1 MGKKC
6 EAMSNKVYI
15 NSVAHIS
22 MQQPLSREWMQ
33 NPVVPTAPCT
43 PAIDPEFRQWLNP
56 LRSRRWGKILKRAV
70 VTSTRALGDA
80 GIAVP
85 DAVISGTGRGCMA
98 DTESFIQ
105 ALVVEGETANQP
117 THFMQSTHNTTG
129 SLIAIYTHCHG
140 YNATYSHNG
149 HSFDWALLDA
159 FMQLERG
166 SVSNTLVSCNDE
178 LTPAASRILLQA
190 GLAGR
195 PGQTTMSEGS
205 VSMVVSRNA
214 CNALCRIESIELYHD
229 TPIAD
234 KVGSPDVVWTGTN
247 GIDTQQYD
255 FLKRL
260 GVPIMSYKSIF
271 GDSDTASAF
280 GTMAAAC
287 MLQHQHMGSALV
299 VNIEGKNASLIRLA
313 R

>member
-1 MGKKC
+1 
-6 EAMSNKVYI
+6 MSNKVYI

-22 MQQPLSREWMQ
+22 MQHPLAREWMQ
-33 NPVVPTAPCT
+33 SPVVATAPCT

-56 LRSRRWGKILKRAV
+56 LKSRRWGKILKRAM
-70 VTSTRALGDA
+70 VTSTRALSEA
-80 GIAVP
+80 GITVP

-105 ALVVEGETANQP
+105 ALIAEGEMANQP
-117 THFMQSTHNTTG
+117 THFMQSTHNTIG
-129 SLIAIYTHCHG
+129 SLIAIQTHCHG

-159 FMQLERG
+159 CMQLEQG
-166 SVSNTLVSCNDE
+166 TVGNALVSCNDE
-178 LTPAASRILLQA
+178 LTPAASQLLLQA

-195 PGQTTMSEGS
+195 PGQATMSEGS
-205 VSMVVSRNA
+205 VSMVLSSNA
-214 CNALCRIESIELYHD
+214 SDALCRIESVEIYRD

-234 KVGSPDVVWTGTN
+234 KVGTPDVVWAGTN

-260 GVPIMSYKSIF
+260 GVPIMSYKRIF
-271 GDSDTASAF
+271 GDSDSASAF
-280 GTMAAAC
+280 GTIAAAC
-287 MLQHQHMGSALV
+287 MLQQQHTGRALV
-299 VNIEGKNASLIRLA
+299 VNIEGKNASLIRLE